1 MITARHR
8 TFGRFWRRSEG
19 TAAVEFAFI
28 ASILAILVIGTMEV
42 ARILFATSV
51 LEGGLREAARFG
63 ITGQEL
69 DQDARKALVVDIIK
83 AHGAGVVN
91 ITDGDVKASSYDN
104 FSAIGQ
110 PEPFV
115 DSDDGGPLDNGTYD
129 IGEVYTDVNC
139 NGQWDADQG
148 QPGLGAS
155 NEVVLYTVSYDLPM
169 MTGILS
175 PFMGKDG
182 KFPIEASVAVRNEP
196 FSGSTPGCGGGG
208 P

>member
-1 MITARHR
+1 MIASRHR

-19 TAAVEFAFI
+19 TAAIEFAFI
-28 ASILAILVIGTMEV
+28 ASILALLIIGTMEV

-69 DQDARKALVVDIIK
+69 DQDAREARVVEIVR

-91 ITDGDVKASSYDN
+91 VTAEDVKFKSYDN
-104 FSAIGQ
+104 FSSIGV

-115 DSDDGGPLDNGTYD
+115 DSDDGGPNDNGTYD
-129 IGEVYTDVNC
+129 SGEAFTDVNC
-139 NGQWDADQG
+139 NGNWDPDQG
-148 QPGLGAS
+148 QPGMGAG
-155 NEVVLYTVSYDLPM
+155 NEVALYIVDYDLPL
-169 MTGILS
+169 MTGMFS
-175 PFMGKDG
+175 TAMGQDG
-182 KFPIEASVAVRNEP
+182 KFKIVASVAVRNEP
-196 FSGSTPGCGGGG
+196 FSGTTPGCG

>member
-8 TFGRFWRRSEG
+8 AFARFWRRSEG

-28 ASILAILVIGTMEV
+28 ASILALLTVGTMEV

-63 ITGQEL
+63 ITGEEL
-69 DQDARKALVVDIIK
+69 DQAARKARVVEIIH

-91 ITDGDVKASSYDN
+91 ITDSDVTAKSYDN

-115 DSDDGGPLDNGTYD
+115 DTDDGGPLDNGTYD
-129 IGEVYTDVNC
+129 VGEAYTDTNC
-139 NGQWDADQG
+139 NGQWDPDQG
-148 QPGLGAS
+148 KEGLGAS
-155 NEVVLYTVSYDLPM
+155 NEVVLYTVDYDLQM
-169 MTGILS
+169 MTGLLS
-175 PFMGKDG
+175 PFMGEDG
-182 KFPIEASVAVRNEP
+182 KFNVVASVAVRNEP
-196 FSGSTPGCGGGG
+196 FSGSTPGCG